1 MSFAP
6 GTRLGPYEILAPIGA
21 GGMGEVYKAR
31 DPRLDRTVALKVS
44 KAEFTERFTREA
56 RTVAQLN
63 HANICTLH
71 DVGPNYLVMEFVE
84 GVSLKGPLPLEKAV
98 EYAGQILDALDAAH
112 RKGITHRDLKPA
124 NILVTKQGI
133 KLLDFGLAKQAGEAK
148 PDDLTVASVTMA
160 GQITGTLQY
169 MSPEQLHGEEADAR
183 SDIFAFGCVLYEMLS
198 GTKAFAG
205 SSTASVIA
213 AILEREPEPLKTT
226 PPLDRVIRT
235 CLAKDPD
242 KRFQNALD
250 LKTALLWAM
259 ETSPVVV
266 GPAAT
271 SRGRLGWIAA
281 GLLAVAALGIA
292 LWAPWRAQKPA
303 DRPLMRMDLD
313 LGPDRTVRSGFGPD
327 VVLSPDGARL
337 AWLSQNRL
345 FTRRLDQPTA
355 TELAGTEGASS
366 PFFSPDGQWIAF
378 AAGGKLKKISV
389 VGSSVVTLCD
399 APLFDGGTWG
409 EDGSIVAALTLS
421 GGLFRIPS
429 AGGAAVPLTKLDAGR
444 LERTH
449 RWPQILPGGRAV
461 LFTSN
466 TNSVGGFDDAAIE
479 AVSLVDSRRKTL
491 VKGGTSGRYLAAS
504 RGSGYLIY
512 VNRGTLFAVP
522 LDPIAL
528 EVRGPA
534 VPILEQV
541 TYNSGVGAAKLDT
554 SQSGALIYE
563 NGESSGGLV
572 TLQWLE
578 ESGKTQPIIA
588 KPGNYGR
595 PSLSP
600 DGRRLALEVL
610 DGSNSD
616 IWVQD
621 LERDTMT
628 RLTFDGKGNLGPV
641 WTPDGRFIVFQ
652 DPQGLSWARA
662 DGSGKPQSL
671 LRLKGAVFPWSFTS
685 DGKNLAY
692 METVAGTYD
701 LWSVP
706 IEGVGAALRA
716 GKPEDLMPTPFDERA
731 PMFSPDGRWL
741 AWVSNESGT
750 YEIYVRAFPE
760 AASGG
765 GKWQISNGGGTYPM
779 WSRTGHQLFFENFDN
794 RIMVAAWATP
804 GNSFAAEKPKLWS
817 GKQLSNLTNTIRNID
832 LAPDGKRFAVIL
844 PVEQPGSQTA
854 RSRITLVENFVDELR
869 RRVPPVR

>member
-1 MSFAP
+1 
-6 GTRLGPYEILAPIGA
+6 
-21 GGMGEVYKAR
+21 
-31 DPRLDRTVALKVS
+31 
-44 KAEFTERFTREA
+44 
-56 RTVAQLN
+56 
-63 HANICTLH
+63 
-71 DVGPNYLVMEFVE
+71 
-84 GVSLKGPLPLEKAV
+84 
-98 EYAGQILDALDAAH
+98 
-112 RKGITHRDLKPA
+112 
-124 NILVTKQGI
+124 
-133 KLLDFGLAKQAGEAK
+133 
-148 PDDLTVASVTMA
+148 
-160 GQITGTLQY
+160 
-169 MSPEQLHGEEADAR
+169 
-183 SDIFAFGCVLYEMLS
+183 
-198 GTKAFAG
+198 
-205 SSTASVIA
+205 
-213 AILEREPEPLKTT
+213 
-226 PPLDRVIRT
+226 
-235 CLAKDPD
+235 
-242 KRFQNALD
+242 LD
-250 LKTALLWAM
+250 LKTALLWAA
-259 ETSPVVV
+259 ETSAVVD

-303 DRPLMRMDLD
+303 DRPLMRLDLD
-313 LGPDRTVRSGFGPD
+313 LGPGRTMLSQFGPD

-345 FTRRLDQPTA
+345 FTRRLDQPVA
-355 TELAGTEGASS
+355 TELAGTEGASG

-389 VGSSVVTLCD
+389 AGSSAVTLCD
-399 APLFDGGTWG
+399 APLFLGGSWG

-421 GGLFRIPS
+421 GGLFRILS
-429 AGGAAVPLTKLDAGR
+429 AGGAAVPLTKLDAERG
-444 LERTH
+444 ERTH

-461 LFTSN
+461 VFTSH
-466 TNSVGGFDDAAIE
+466 TNSVGGFDDAGIE
-479 AVSLVDSRRKTL
+479 AVSLADGRRKTL
-491 VKGGTSGRYLAAS
+491 VKGGAFGRYLEAS
-504 RGSGYLIY
+504 RGFGYLTY

-522 LDPIAL
+522 LDPMAL

-541 TYNSGVGAAKLDT
+541 GYNSGVGTAKLDT

-563 NGESSGGLV
+563 NGESGGGLV

-578 ESGKTQPIIA
+578 EGGKTQPIIA

-641 WTPDGRFIVFQ
+641 WTPDGHFIVFQ
-652 DPQGLSWARA
+652 DPRGLSWARA

-671 LRLKGAVFPWSFTS
+671 LRLKGAVFPWSFTP
-685 DGKNLAY
+685 DGRNLAY
-692 METVAGTYD
+692 IETVAGTYD

-706 IEGVGAALRA
+706 IEVVGAALQA
-716 GKPEDLMPTPFDERA
+716 GKPEDLRPTPFDERA
-731 PMFSPDGRWL
+731 PVFSPDGRWL
-741 AWVSNESGT
+741 AWVSNESGN
-750 YEIYVRAFPE
+750 YEVYVRALPE

-765 GKWQISNGGGTYPM
+765 GKWQISSGGASYPM
-779 WSRTGHQLFFENFDN
+779 WSRTGHQLFFESLDN
-794 RIMVAAWATP
+794 RIMVAAYATS

-817 GKQLSNLTNTIRNID
+817 EKQLSNLTNTSRNID

-854 RSRITLVENFVDELR
+854 RSRVTLVENFADELR
-869 RRVPPVR
+869 RRVPPGK